1 MEIRIRG
8 TREECDAFVRMV
20 RKTVPAACIKTISGF
35 YPDTR
40 KCAFST
46 EGRVYLSFRE
56 SFAGNLQITEGE

>member
-8 TREECDAFVRMV
+8 TREECANFVAMV
-20 RKTVPAACIKTISGF
+20 RKNVPEEYIKTISGF

-46 EGRVYLSFRE
+46 EGRVYLQFRE
-56 SFAGNLQITEGE
+56 SYGALRIKGAE